1 MLFVL
6 MHVTVRQDTARN
18 DQNTFYA

>member
-18 DQNTFYA
+18 DQNRFYA